1 MQDSNNIIH
10 VLQDS
15 VANKI
20 AAGEV
25 VQRPASVVKELVEN
39 SIDAGSDKII
49 IRLKDAGRTLIQV
62 IDNGKGMSPTD
73 AVTAF
78 DRHATS
84 KIQTAEDLFSLHTMG
99 FRGEALS
106 SIAAVSHIEMDTRR
120 KEDDL
125 GCRVLFTG
133 GAIDGQEFAN
143 CSFGTNI
150 MVRDL
155 FFNIPARRKFLK
167 SNETEFRNIL
177 NCFQQI
183 ALVYPNIAFELY
195 NNDVVV
201 FELPIENRRQRIV
214 SLFGKKINQ
223 QLLCINVETLLVN
236 ISGFVGLPEFSQKRN
251 ANQYFFVNGRYIQH
265 PYFNKAVSIA
275 YEKILPHDQKA
286 SYFIY
291 FDVDPSKIDVNIHPT
306 KTEVKFEDES
316 SIFPIITAVIKEAL
330 GKANVIPSI
339 NFDQDD
345 APSIPILNSDIEH
358 VAPPKISYNP
368 QYNPFANTNSESSYS
383 SKKNIDSWDKL
394 YEINH
399 LDHKIE
405 TKIETSDDDD
415 RQYSLDYKENA
426 NTKFSGFQ
434 LFGKYLIQSDVNGIK
449 ITNHQR
455 AHIRILY
462 ENFVSAMTKNHS
474 ASQKLLFP
482 EILELSTI
490 ENSMFSEIR
499 EDLCSIGFIIEDFG
513 KNAYQII
520 GVPSQMEDCNPI
532 QLIHDTIT
540 AANESP
546 NALAEDLHKTIAL
559 DMAKHISTRKGN
571 TISTEDA
578 SYIMNSLKQ
587 CSDQVYTPDGKRISY
602 VLTEQE
608 INKHLQ

>member
-39 SIDAGSDKII
+39 AIDAGADKII

-106 SIAAVSHIEMDTRR
+106 SIAAVSHIKMDTRR

-125 GCRVLFTG
+125 GYRISFTG
-133 GAIDGQEFAN
+133 GTLYEQEFVN
-143 CSFGTNI
+143 CSLGTNI

-195 NNDVVV
+195 NNDAIA
-201 FELPIENRRQRIV
+201 FELPIENQHQRIV
-214 SLFGKKINQ
+214 SLFGKRINQ
-223 QLLCINVETLLVN
+223 QLLRINVETLLVN
-236 ISGFVGLPEFSQKRN
+236 ISGFIGLPEFAQKRN

-265 PYFNKAVSIA
+265 PYFNRAVSAA
-275 YEKILPHDQKA
+275 YEKIIPQDHRA

-291 FDVDPSKIDVNIHPT
+291 FEVDPSKIDVNIHPT

-330 GKANVIPSI
+330 GKANVTPSI
-339 NFDQDD
+339 NFDQED
-345 APSIPILNSDIEH
+345 APSIPILNGDIEY
-358 VAPPKISYNP
+358 VAPPKVSYNP
-368 QYNPFANTNSESSYS
+368 QYNPFAYTNSESSYS
-383 SKKNIDSWDKL
+383 SKKSIDSWDKL
-394 YEINH
+394 YKNNS
-399 LDHKIE
+399 LDNNTE
-405 TKIETSDDDD
+405 TKIETSDDED
-415 RQYSLDYKENA
+415 RQYNLDYKENE
-426 NTKFSGFQ
+426 NTKFCGFQ
-434 LFGKYLIQSDVNGIK
+434 LFGKFLVQADVNGIK

-482 EILELSTI
+482 EILELSAI
-490 ENSMFSEIR
+490 ENSMFAEIR
-499 EDLCSIGFIIEDFG
+499 EDLCSIGFMIEDFG

-520 GVPSQMEDCNPI
+520 GIPAQMEDCNPV

-540 AANESP
+540 AAQETP
-546 NALAEDLHKTIAL
+546 NALVEDLQETIAL

-578 SYIMNSLKQ
+578 SYIMDSLKK
-587 CSDQVYTPDGKRISY
+587 CSDQIYTPDGKHISY